1 MIFITES
8 WLRYDFPD
16 SLVLSKTSY
25 SLFRKNRPDGYGGV
39 AVFVSNLLKVVS
51 IDIPCMHA
59 GIVEQDY
66 ALIPYTESLYH
77 EQVTSTNKV
86 RLVISGSL

>member
-25 SLFRKNRPDGYGGV
+25 SLFRKDRLDGYGGV

-51 IDIPCMHA
+51 IDIPPMYCLEGYSLPFCKCTQTRNVRSMHLTECM
-59 GIVEQDY
+59 
-66 ALIPYTESLYH
+66 
-77 EQVTSTNKV
+77 
-86 RLVISGSL
+86 VICSSVH